1 MQTVALQPKPIPQTS
16 EYVATIRSLRSTTVQ
31 PQVDGIVR
39 QVLVKAGDRVQQ
51 GQPLLQIDADRQQ
64 ALVTTTESQRAARE
78 AEVTLAQQNLARAQ
92 KLFAAGAVSRAELDL
107 AETTAKTAQAQL
119 DAVASQIRETQVQ
132 LQCYRVT
139 APAAGVIGE
148 ITIRQGDRV
157 TPATEITTIDQA
169 QGLEAYISVPLERVT
184 ALRTGLSVELLDQD
198 GKVMST
204 DPITFVAPR
213 ADDATQSVL
222 AKATLRQPPPSI
234 RVMQYVRARLIWSNE
249 PRLTVPLVAVNRIA
263 GQYFVFIAEQGAQGA
278 VARQKPVTLGEV
290 VGEDY
295 IVLGGLNPGE
305 RVIVSNVQKFGDG
318 APVKPAA

>member
-132 LQCYRVT
+132 L
-139 APAAGVIGE
+139 
-148 ITIRQGDRV
+148 
-157 TPATEITTIDQA
+157 
-169 QGLEAYISVPLERVT
+169 
-184 ALRTGLSVELLDQD
+184 
-198 GKVMST
+198 
-204 DPITFVAPR
+204 
-213 ADDATQSVL
+213 
-222 AKATLRQPPPSI
+222 
-234 RVMQYVRARLIWSNE
+234 
-249 PRLTVPLVAVNRIA
+249 
-263 GQYFVFIAEQGAQGA
+263 
-278 VARQKPVTLGEV
+278 
-290 VGEDY
+290 
-295 IVLGGLNPGE
+295 
-305 RVIVSNVQKFGDG
+305 
-318 APVKPAA
+318 